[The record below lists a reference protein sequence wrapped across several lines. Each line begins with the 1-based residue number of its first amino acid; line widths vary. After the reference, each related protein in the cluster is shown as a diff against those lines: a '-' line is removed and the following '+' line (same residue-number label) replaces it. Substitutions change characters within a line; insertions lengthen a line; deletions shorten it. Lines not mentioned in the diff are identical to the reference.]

1 MAETYVTLTE
11 AAELEGIKS
20 KTMARRTQ
28 RYRESFVTKT
38 EKSGTGGKDIVYV
51 AVSSLSKPARNAWK
65 EREKLRAMAEAPQ
78 ETAENV
84 KQDIPWYVSVDPEWY
99 IEKYKENY
107 CKAVELGHVIRR
119 FL

>member
-38 EKSGTGGKDIVYV
+38 EKSGNWWKGHRLCGCFFPFQTSAERLEGAGKAEGDGGSTTGDG
-51 AVSSLSKPARNAWK
+51 
-65 EREKLRAMAEAPQ
+65 
-78 ETAENV
+78 
-84 KQDIPWYVSVDPEWY
+84 
-99 IEKYKENY
+99 
-107 CKAVELGHVIRR
+107 
-119 FL
+119 